1 MILKRL
7 YACALWASVRS
18 VSDTCGSVII
28 RYLPKQ
34 ETNSVLFLISIP
46 DHSYNCQYLIIMW
59 VIYDL
64 TIIWVI
70 DLLRT
75 NPGVE
80 GWLVWPYC
88 SSNSIP
94 TRGCFNGLI
103 LDKGTPAALQNWIIS
118 VSVIHR
124 SYVSVDAGNAAIRSP
139 FPCKPRRLEFFD

>member
-46 DHSYNCQYLIIMW
+46 DYPYNCQDLTIIW

-70 DLLRT
+70 KIRRM
-75 NPGVE
+75 NPGAT
-80 GWLVWPYC
+80 GAVWF
-88 SSNSIP
+88 SR
-94 TRGCFNGLI
+94 TLRLI
-103 LDKGTPAALQNWIIS
+103 QSPQKV
-118 VSVIHR
+118 VST
-124 SYVSVDAGNAAIRSP
+124 G
-139 FPCKPRRLEFFD
+139 